1 MRTIS
6 PGNRKLLLAVLF
18 FAVVAVSV
26 YLATNTEKPPD
37 SRFIAPQTFGAAFS
51 TGAKSGS
58 TAAVPLAAPFDSSYG
73 VDSSRARPGWM
84 TTTYSGADL
93 TSAESAESATK
104 TWLKYQATVS
114 GDSASTGSTQTDIR
128 SLLVRRRDGTVAEIP
143 IMNFFRKLFM
153 DHVYYLAQAKAL
165 AIQEVKNG
173 IGAINTNSEYNNVV
187 ANNLVRYDHYFIIR
201 QTWSDNHNLEVS
213 YNNGNVYLAEGGGQH
228 WKLQRLVNGPTLST
242 DTNV

>member
-6 PGNRKLLLAVLF
+6 PRNQKLLLAVLF

-58 TAAVPLAAPFDSSYG
+58 TAAAPLAALFDSSHG
-73 VDSSRARPGWM
+73 VDSSRAKPGWM

-104 TWLKYQATVS
+104 TWLKYQTTVS
-114 GDSASTGSTQTDIR
+114 GDSAATGATQTDIR

-143 IMNFFRKLFM
+143 IMNFFRKIFM
-153 DHVYYLAQAKAL
+153 DNVYYLAQAKAL

-173 IGAINTNSEYNNVV
+173 INAINNNSDYNNAVS
-187 ANNLVRYDHYFIIR
+187 ANLVRYNHWFKITQPGSEAQGSLAVTGGDVIR
-201 QTWSDNHNLEVS
+201 WQ
-213 YNNGNVYLAEGGGQH
+213 GGGGQY
-228 WKLQRLVNGPTLST
+228 WNLTRIGAGPVAAT
-242 DTNV
+242 DTDV